1 MKYLKNYQQ
10 HNEGI
15 KSTVAGIGLAGSL
28 LMGTPDVK
36 ASKIDTS
43 IEMTQTKIDGT
54 EVHKMVNTLSEMRVK
69 NCQDQELNN
78 ILDEIKSNV
87 NNTDSAKFVEMF
99 GKLSNHLEKEYG
111 YKVGVQKVEEI
122 SQSKVDAIKDKPTE
136 LNFYMLMGWLGSICL
151 ALSGIPQAIQSYQ
164 DKHSHGISWGFLL
177 LWGFGEL
184 FALTYVFNKLDM
196 PMIFNYGINIFVVS
210 MMLYYKLYPK
220 KENIIE

>member
-1 MKYLKNYQQ
+1 
-10 HNEGI
+10 
-15 KSTVAGIGLAGSL
+15 
-28 LMGTPDVK
+28 
-36 ASKIDTS
+36 
-43 IEMTQTKIDGT
+43 
-54 EVHKMVNTLSEMRVK
+54 MVNTLSEMRVK

-122 SQSKVDAIKDKPTE
+122 SQSKVDSIKDKPSE
-136 LNFYMLMGWLGSICL
+136 FNFYMLMGWLGSICL